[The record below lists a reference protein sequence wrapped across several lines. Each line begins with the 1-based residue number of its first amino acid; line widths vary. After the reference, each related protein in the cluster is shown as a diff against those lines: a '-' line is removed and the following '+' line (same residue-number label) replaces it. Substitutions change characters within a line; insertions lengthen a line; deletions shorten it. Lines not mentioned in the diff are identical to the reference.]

1 MNGKRHSRLRVPAGI
16 AAMGTVIAGAV
27 GVGRGWSAAITV
39 EIFVFL
45 AAAYIYGLARS
56 DSDVGAVFGR
66 RTDERQRLIEMK
78 ARELS
83 MVVMYLASVVCV
95 AIALSLKQNYWQADV
110 IGSVGGISFMLG
122 LMIYSPHRDRAESIG
137 RGMMASSVHEEKSI
151 NPDDSIER
159 EH

>member
-1 MNGKRHSRLRVPAGI
+1 MNGTKHSRLRAPAAI
-16 AAMGTVIAGAV
+16 ASLGTIIAGAV
-27 GVGRGWSAAITV
+27 AYGRGWSAAITV

-45 AAAYIYGLARS
+45 AAAYVYGLARS
-56 DSDVGAVFGR
+56 DSDIGAVFGR

-83 MVVMYLASVVCV
+83 MAVMYLASVVCV

-122 LMIYSPHRDRAESIG
+122 LKIYSPHEDESLG
-137 RGMMASSVHEEKSI
+137 RGIMASSVREEKTI
-151 NPDDSIER
+151 NPDDSIGE
-159 EH
+159 E

>member
-27 GVGRGWSAAITV
+27 AVGRGWSAAITV

-110 IGSVGGISFMLG
+110 IGSVGGVSFMLG
-122 LMIYSPHRDRAESIG
+122 LMIFSPHRDSAESIG
-137 RGMMASSVHEEKSI
+137 RGMMASGGHEEKSI
-151 NPDDSIER
+151 DPDDSIER